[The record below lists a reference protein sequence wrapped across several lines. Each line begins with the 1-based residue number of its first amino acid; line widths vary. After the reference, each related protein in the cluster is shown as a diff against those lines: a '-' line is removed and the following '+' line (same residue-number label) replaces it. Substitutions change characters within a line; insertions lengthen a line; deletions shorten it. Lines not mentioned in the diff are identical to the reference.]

1 MAIYHTHSPL
11 AVLASLGA
19 GQSFSAS
26 HLQMVKA
33 MRGHTWSDTLQVNI
47 HTTNIYVL
55 LPCILGSPSNP
66 IVCFVNYFQLAPSNI
81 SWRPYLITIP
91 QLPIIENRESEA
103 AIADQLG
110 AVVAAWPGTDAV
122 LVRGH
127 GLYVWGPCWRT
138 AKVQRLP

>member
-47 HTTNIYVL
+47 QPISIY
-55 LPCILGSPSNP
+55 
-66 IVCFVNYFQLAPSNI
+66 YYLAPLD
-81 SWRPYLITIP
+81 R
-91 QLPIIENRESEA
+91 LPI
-103 AIADQLG
+103 QLS
-110 AVVAAWPGTDAV
+110 V
-122 LVRGH
+122 L
-127 GLYVWGPCWRT
+127 
-138 AKVQRLP
+138 

>member
-1 MAIYHTHSPL
+1 MFREDAVAIYHTHSPL

-47 HTTNIYVL
+47 QPISIYYL
-55 LPCILGSPSNP
+55 PSNPIHP

-81 SWRPYLITIP
+81 SWRPYLYHDT
-91 QLPIIENRESEA
+91 SA
-103 AIADQLG
+103 A
-110 AVVAAWPGTDAV
+110 
-122 LVRGH
+122 H
-127 GLYVWGPCWRT
+127 H
-138 AKVQRLP
+138 

>member
-1 MAIYHTHSPL
+1 MYWQIMFREDAVAIYHTHSPL

-47 HTTNIYVL
+47 QPISMYIL
-55 LPCILGSPSNP
+55 IICILGSPSNP

-81 SWRPYLITIP
+81 SWRPYLYHDP
-91 QLPIIENRESEA
+91 SA
-103 AIADQLG
+103 A
-110 AVVAAWPGTDAV
+110 
-122 LVRGH
+122 H
-127 GLYVWGPCWRT
+127 H
-138 AKVQRLP
+138 